1 MYKSIALFVFCFLLL
16 GTGALFAQDL
26 KTKVNDNKLLD
37 SLRKK
42 EENGL
47 DSVIFTSRFIRYT
60 TLKLTKDSIQTLAL
74 DTSLNGFQNF
84 SMIAQ
89 PRRPTIG
96 TGNLGL
102 AARPML
108 FEPSKTIGF
117 DAGFHSLDFYAIG
130 HDDIKYYKARTPFT
144 NLYFV
149 SAGET
154 EAVFKVTHSQ
164 NIKPNWNIGANF
176 NRIGANGYYTRQR
189 GDHLNA
195 DLFNWYQSPNK
206 RYNLWVSAIFN
217 TLKARENGSVFND
230 EIYTNKSQTLGLDHM
245 SESVRLSDAGHIY
258 RENSFLIKQT
268 YFVGRIDSLAQEISQ
283 KILPTNKIAYTFK
296 YSQNSYTFHKGNA
309 DNGTAIPAGIANVS
323 FTYDSTRYMN
333 VQNEFMYSFF
343 LRAKGN
349 SIIKNELKLDAGI
362 RHDFYKY
369 NQGVYYSDRKSP
381 YYDFR
386 STFQNVT
393 LLGSAG
399 YRFSSRIDLNV
410 DVQQIFQGRNSGDFL
425 YEGRSNVMLSKSV
438 GRIVLGGY
446 FQNKSPEE
454 VFTRYFGNHYDWEA
468 TFNRTK
474 TINLSFKYY
483 HDKLKFE
490 AAAEYYLINDYLYF
504 TMPAIP
510 VKDGVPT
517 MSEEDFYKK
526 NANNIVPAQLGSLNL
541 LKITLGK
548 KLNFGKFNVDS
559 YLVYQK
565 TDNPN
570 ILRTP
575 EVYAFASIYL
585 DHTFFKTLKTNVGLD
600 VRYNTPYKNYS
611 YSAPAGQFYVGEGR
625 TFDSYPIVDV
635 WVKASLRKANLFV
648 KTDYANQGLL
658 SKGYYSVNRYPM
670 MDRVLF
676 KFGVS
681 WSFYD

>member
-1 MYKSIALFVFCFLLL
+1 MYKNIALFLFCFLLL
-16 GTGALFAQDL
+16 STGALFAQDL

-42 EENGL
+42 EESGL

-84 SMIAQ
+84 SVIAQ
-89 PRRPTIG
+89 PRRPTVGI
-96 TGNLGL
+96 GNLGL
-102 AARPML
+102 AAMPML
-108 FEPSKTIGF
+108 FEPLKTIGF
-117 DAGFHSLDFYAIG
+117 EAGFHSLDFYAIG
-130 HDDIKYYKARTPFT
+130 HDDIKYYKARTPYT
-144 NLYFV
+144 NLYFA

-176 NRIGANGYYTRQR
+176 NRIGANGYYIRQR

-195 DLFNWYQSPNK
+195 DLFNWYESPNK
-206 RYNLWVSAIFN
+206 RYNLFVNAIFN
-217 TLKARENGSVFND
+217 TLKARENGAVVNYN
-230 EIYTNKSQTLGLDHM
+230 IYNSNSKTLGLDHM
-245 SESVRLSDAGHIY
+245 SESVRLGDAGHIY
-258 RENSFLIKQT
+258 RANTFMIKQT
-268 YFVGRIDSLAQEISQ
+268 YFVGRIDTLAQEISD

-296 YSQNSYTFHKGNA
+296 YNQNSYTFHKASA
-309 DNGTAIPAGIANVS
+309 DDGTAIPRGEADVA
-323 FTYDSTRYMN
+323 FTYDSTRYSN

-369 NQGVYYSDRKSP
+369 SQGVYYSDKKNT
-381 YYDFR
+381 YYDYK
-386 STFQNVT
+386 STFQNLT

-410 DVQQIFQGRNSGDFL
+410 DVQQIFQGRNAGDFL
-425 YEGRSNVMLSKSV
+425 YEAKSNVLLSKSI
-438 GRIVLGGY
+438 GRVILGGY

-454 VFTRYFGNHYDWEA
+454 VYNRYFGNHYNWNQS
-468 TFNRTK
+468 FNRTK

-483 HDKLKFE
+483 HDRLKFE

-504 TMPAIP
+504 RAASGSLT
-510 VKDGVPT
+510 VPDSLGNAT
-517 MSEEDFYKK
+517 
-526 NANNIVPAQLGSLNL
+526 NANNIVPAQLGSINL

-548 KLNFGKFNVDS
+548 KLNFGKFNLDS

-565 TDNPN
+565 TDNPGV
-570 ILRTP
+570 LRTP
-575 EVYAFASIYL
+575 EVYAFASLYL
-585 DHTFFKTLKTNVGLD
+585 DHTFFKSLKTNIGFD
-600 VRYNTPYKNYS
+600 IRYNTPYKNYS

-625 TFDSYPIVDV
+625 TFDSYPILDV